1 MKTELAFIFMAR
13 GRRGFPSGQGKG
25 ELQEQKHCS
34 ALLRRV
40 KSGDEKGVGYLT
52 RFPPH
57 FLCFSTGFSTME
69 QDLAQREMHAGSK
82 QPFFR
87 ES

>member
-1 MKTELAFIFMAR
+1 MKTELAFIFYGKR
-13 GRRGFPSGQGKG
+13 KKGFPSGQGKG

-40 KSGDEKGVGYLT
+40 KSGDEQGAGYLT

-69 QDLAQREMHAGSK
+69 QHRAQARDARRVEADVL
-82 QPFFR
+82 R